1 MKISSKIVC
10 VALACVLSG
19 CAGAPENRSEMPPEK
34 LYAAAQA
41 YFKKTDYEK
50 AAEYFDEVEK
60 AHPYSE
66 WAARAS
72 IMSAY
77 SFYKRNAYDDAV
89 LALDRFIQL
98 HPGNRNTPYAYY
110 LKGLCFY
117 EQMSDA
123 AREQKMTEQAV
134 ATFEEMLA
142 RHPNAIYAADARAKL
157 AAAYDCMAGQEMA
170 VGRYYLRRCDYMP
183 ALNRFQAVVEGYP
196 GTNQVP
202 EAMYRMGVSYAALG
216 MVDMAEKTMKRMAER
231 FPKSEWT
238 QALMKDVK
246 KAK

>member
-1 MKISSKIVC
+1 MKTSLKVVYAAVFC
-10 VALACVLSG
+10 LLSG

-60 AHPYSE
+60 SHPYSE

-142 RHPNAIYAADARAKL
+142 RYPDAIYAADARAKL
-157 AAAYDCMAGQEMA
+157 ATARDYMAGQEMV
-170 VGRYYLRRCDYMP
+170 VGRYYLKRGDYMP
-183 ALNRFQAVVEGYP
+183 ALNRFQAVVEEYP
-196 GTNQVP
+196 TTNQVP
-202 EAMYRMGVSYAALG
+202 EALYRMGVSYAALG
-216 MVDMAEKTMKRMAER
+216 MTDMAEKTMKRMAVRHPE
-231 FPKSEWT
+231 SDWT
-238 QALMKDVK
+238 KALVADMK
-246 KAK
+246 KAR